1 MGAIFLFLFFMWLF
15 KGFGKAMKHVKIH
28 FVQTNS
34 SFKVQ
39 HIFIYSKPRG
49 LREKT
54 DGHFYRMNLLFLLG

>member
-15 KGFGKAMKHVKIH
+15 KGFGKAMRH
-28 FVQTNS
+28 NS

-54 DGHFYRMNLLFLLG
+54 DGHFL